1 METEF
6 SRIVKAAN
14 VPPHG
19 LHVTETANVE
29 ECQALAERYMIEA
42 VKHFEVAADIRQW
55 RKQGLH
61 VKALIKAD
69 IIQTCIVTLE
79 AMENSI
85 EERFEVFM
93 LPENMLASYLTK
105 ANKASKA
112 DKAGKAELIEDLDMP
127 DLLVDGQCDI
137 GELAAQYLS
146 LALDP
151 YPRKQGAQSAYLD
164 SMTEDNDAMTE
175 DNREQAESGAQD
187 KSHPFAMLAK
197 LKRK

>member
-19 LHVTETANVE
+19 LHVTEAATAD
-29 ECQALAERYMIEA
+29 ECQALAGRYMIEA
-42 VKHFEVAADIRQW
+42 VKRFELEADIRIW

-61 VKALIKAD
+61 VKALMKAD
-69 IIQTCIVTLE
+69 ITQTCIVTLE
-79 AMENSI
+79 AIENNI
-85 EERFEVFM
+85 EERFEVFL
-93 LPENMLASYLTK
+93 LPENMLASHST
-105 ANKASKA
+105 SA
-112 DKAGKAELIEDLDMP
+112 DKAELIQDLDMP
-127 DLLVDGQCDI
+127 DVLVDGQCDI

-164 SMTEDNDAMTE
+164 EMTEDSRAQVET
-175 DNREQAESGAQD
+175 SAQD
-187 KSHPFAMLAK
+187 KSHPFAKLAK

>member
-19 LHVTETANVE
+19 LHVTETATAD
-29 ECQALAERYMIEA
+29 ECQALAGRYMIEA
-42 VKHFEVAADIRQW
+42 VKYFEVEADIKIW

-61 VKALIKAD
+61 VKALMRAD

-79 AMENSI
+79 AMENNI

-93 LPENMLASYLTK
+93 LPENMLASYVKK
-105 ANKASKA
+105 ANKA
-112 DKAGKAELIEDLDMP
+112 DKAELIEDLDVP
-127 DLLVDGQCDI
+127 DVLVDGQCDI

-164 SMTEDNDAMTE
+164 TMTEDTSGQRD
-175 DNREQAESGAQD
+175 DKGQAETSAED

>member
-19 LHVTETANVE
+19 LHVTETATAD
-29 ECQALAERYMIEA
+29 ECQALAGRYMIEA
-42 VKHFEVAADIRQW
+42 VKHFEVEADIKIW

-61 VKALIKAD
+61 VKALMRAE

-79 AMENSI
+79 AVENNI

-93 LPENMLASYLTK
+93 LPENMLASHLKK
-105 ANKASKA
+105 ANKT
-112 DKAGKAELIEDLDMP
+112 DKAEAIEDLDVP
-127 DLLVDGQCDI
+127 DVLVDGQCDI

-164 SMTEDNDAMTE
+164 TMPEDSRGDSRA
-175 DNREQAESGAQD
+175 QAETGAED
-187 KSHPFAMLAK
+187 KSHPFAKLAK

>member
-19 LHVTETANVE
+19 LHVTETATAD
-29 ECQALAERYMIEA
+29 ECQALAGRYMIEA
-42 VKHFEVAADIRQW
+42 VKHFEVEADIKTW

-61 VKALIKAD
+61 VKAWIKAD

-79 AMENSI
+79 AIENNI
-85 EERFEVFM
+85 EEQFEVFM
-93 LPENMLASYLTK
+93 LPENMLASHVAK
-105 ANKASKA
+105 AKKA
-112 DKAGKAELIEDLDMP
+112 DKAELIEDLDMP
-127 DLLVDGQCDI
+127 DVLVDGQCDI

-151 YPRKQGAQSAYLD
+151 YPRKQGAQPAYLD
-164 SMTEDNDAMTE
+164 TMTQDTSGRRD
-175 DNREQAESGAQD
+175 DREQAETSADD
-187 KSHPFAMLAK
+187 KSHPFAKLAK